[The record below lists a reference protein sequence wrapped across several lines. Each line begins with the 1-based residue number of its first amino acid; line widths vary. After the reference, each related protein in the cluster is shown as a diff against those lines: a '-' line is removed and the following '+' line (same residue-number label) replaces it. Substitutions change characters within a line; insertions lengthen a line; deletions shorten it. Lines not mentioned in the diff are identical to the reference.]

1 MFITVSHWSLDQI
14 TDEMIADAEA
24 EFMPMILDTGAEHA
38 YMVQTGEN
46 SMMVV
51 VQFPNADTGQSAL
64 PKIGEIR
71 EMAAQRFGMT
81 MQNAVAG
88 VVRAHR

>member
-38 YMVQTGEN
+38 YMVQTGED

-71 EMAAQRFGMT
+71 EMAAQRFGMN